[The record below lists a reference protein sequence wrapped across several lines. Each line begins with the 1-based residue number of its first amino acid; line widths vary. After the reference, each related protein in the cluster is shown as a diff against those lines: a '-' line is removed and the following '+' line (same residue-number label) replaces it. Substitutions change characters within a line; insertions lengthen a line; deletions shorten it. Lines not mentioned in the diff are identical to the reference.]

1 MSAVRVRPVVTP
13 GTAGT
18 AGTAPGPFGPGG
30 ETFDAATD
38 VRLVGD
44 DEEVPALDA
53 APRLPVRTGVPIPLH
68 PGATGRSSSDRP
80 AP

>member
-18 AGTAPGPFGPGG
+18 SPGPFGPDG

-38 VRLVGD
+38 VRPVGND
-44 DEEVPALDA
+44 KEVPALDA
-53 APRLPVRTGVPIPLH
+53 APRLPMRTGVPIPHH
-68 PGATGRSSSDRP
+68 PGVTGRSSSDRP

>member
-13 GTAGT
+13 GTPGT
-18 AGTAPGPFGPGG
+18 PGTFGPDG

-44 DEEVPALDA
+44 EEVPALDA
-53 APRLPVRTGVPIPLH
+53 APRLPMRTGVPIPHH

>member
-1 MSAVRVRPVVTP
+1 MRVRPVVTP

-18 AGTAPGPFGPGG
+18 SSGPFGPDG

-38 VRLVGD
+38 VRLVG

-53 APRLPVRTGVPIPLH
+53 APRLPVRTGVPIPLLH